1 MNEIFNKNLDPFV
14 YLCYACGYTPAC
26 CWCRLCHGGIVVR
39 MLGRQ
44 RCMRRRWNWTEEPFQ
59 EAASSAIH
67 LIPYS
72 SWSDGHHSRISACDA
87 IDLDMMHA
95 VCVGKLGIN
104 LIYLYLLYLSLYVR
118 GPSIFQVLSTLLEQA
133 LLLVLTR
140 WWLVDMSNP
149 VLVHPGWNMSSMRC
163 SVLVN

>member
-1 MNEIFNKNLDPFV
+1 MPPLKCSFVYLYFMASQIMNEIFNKNLDPFV
-14 YLCYACGYTPAC
+14 YLCYACGHTPAC

-95 VCVGKLGIN
+95 VCVGEIGDKPD
-104 LIYLYLLYLSLYVR
+104 LSL
-118 GPSIFQVLSTLLEQA
+118 PPLSLLI
-133 LLLVLTR
+133 
-140 WWLVDMSNP
+140 
-149 VLVHPGWNMSSMRC
+149 C
-163 SVLVN
+163 SGSVNLSGSFYPLRTSFATSTYPLMACWHE